1 MTFVSEDAFSVLP
14 VGETELEGRR
24 DEAIYELEHLQDKGI
39 HSRGELDM
47 VKKWSV
53 NEIDKE
59 WRGKEDN
66 SIIFRSGGGET
77 IRAAR

>member
-24 DEAIYELEHLQDKGI
+24 DGAIYELEHLQDKGI

-47 VKKWSV
+47 VKK
-53 NEIDKE
+53 
-59 WRGKEDN
+59 
-66 SIIFRSGGGET
+66 
-77 IRAAR
+77 